1 MDSEQ
6 RCKRS
11 DGKQWRCSAMAL
23 PGKSL
28 CEKHHSLA
36 KKHRVMPPSSG
47 DSGRAELDSFAARK
61 ELKWNK
67 RKRTRVGFIE
77 TSLKKKKKKRKLG
90 GEVLVGNSGRKECR
104 ASFLPENNKKMKRKK
119 AFVNGRTDEEEEE
132 DDAGEEGDE
141 EEKHQ
146 KRGLGKRQRDF
157 GGEARLGER
166 GAGKKTA
173 MFNGGNSKTD
183 RRKMGSES
191 CGADATRKHKE
202 QKGLMCHQCQ
212 RNDKGRVVICSSCK
226 RKRYCYFCI
235 QKWYPEQTPEE
246 IEDACPVCRG
256 NCNCK
261 ACLRET
267 VVSMNECMEDNP
279 KDRLQQ
285 LLYLLHN
292 VTPVLKQINA
302 EQTVEKEVEAK
313 VQGIPVADLN
323 ITRRKLGQDERL
335 YCDNCNTSIDDFYR
349 SCPNCEYDLC
359 LTCCRELREGCQ
371 PGGSEAQ
378 SAYEQSLERA
388 KVQVTEG
395 SQSAQ
400 RRRFAW
406 ESHLDI
412 ARNACD
418 STYSL
423 PNWSAN
429 DDGSIACPP
438 KERGGCGTTLLQ
450 LHRNFKANWVV
461 KLLKSAEELLS
472 HYEFEGVPDS
482 SEDCL
487 LCSASDANLR
497 DNGERPATRRAASR
511 EASHDNFLYCPN
523 VIDLKDGG
531 MEHFQKHW
539 LRGEPVIVRDV
550 HEKTSGLSWEPMV
563 MWRAL
568 RETGSKKQFKEETSS
583 VRAIDCLDWCE
594 VEINIHQFFK
604 GYLDGRMHRGGW
616 PEMLKLKDWP
626 PSSLFEERLP
636 RHCAEFIAALPFYHY
651 THPKCGVMNLATKLP
666 DGSLRPDLGPKTY
679 IAYGSHEE
687 LGRGDSVT
695 KLHCDMSD
703 AVNVLTH
710 TAEVKVP
717 AWQKVKIEKM
727 KKKHHQEDLVEL
739 YASQSEAVDD
749 SSDVAEK
756 VKLGKIQEPVN
767 SSNFKDVTEKKFPPL
782 ETVSERLEELDE
794 KEYMIDIPCS
804 LDKDAVHKSV
814 QCSEAIH
821 IEVGNV
827 KSQPPQMDR
836 SSSLLISGLHGNGAL
851 SADTEKHMESVI
863 QQKLE
868 DKKKTEVSVHGS
880 SVPVVKVDSHT
891 RHEGP
896 CKEEIPLNTSCSPNC
911 MVTTH
916 DSSEFLGK
924 KCIIGDKVINDN
936 GYYSDNHLGAHCPDY
951 QQSEVEAS
959 GSPNC
964 RNDVSVVQSVATDF
978 DMKCSDRQERLRI
991 DNMPVAKCDETN
1003 NALCTNIVNTGCGTS
1018 YGKQSSSVSSDDVTL
1033 KQGLLGGKESSQDGE
1048 SDSSSL
1054 NAISVN
1060 KETHEVGCDSEVAC
1074 GGAVWDIFR
1083 RQDVP
1088 ALINYLQK
1096 HWKEFRHISK
1106 RPLTSVVHPIH
1117 DQTLFLNARHKRQLK
1132 EEFNIEPWTFE
1143 QHHGEAVFI
1152 PAGCPHQVRNR
1163 KSCIKV
1169 ALDFVSPEN
1178 VQECVRLTKEF
1189 RLLPKRH
1196 RAKED
1201 KLEVRKMALYAVS
1214 AAVKEAQ
1221 KLIEELSPSLEAM
1234 RSEGDD

>member
-11 DGKQWRCSAMAL
+11 DGKQWRCSATAL

-28 CEKHHSLA
+28 CEKHCSLA
-36 KKHRVMPPSSG
+36 KKHRVIPPSSG
-47 DSGRAELDSFAARK
+47 DPARAELDSSAVRK

-67 RKRTRVGFIE
+67 KKRTRFGFTE
-77 TSLKKKKKKRKLG
+77 TSVKKKKRKFG
-90 GEVLVGNSGRKECR
+90 GEALMGNSGRKEYG
-104 ASFLPENNKKMKRKK
+104 ASFLSEDKKKMKRKK
-119 AFVNGRTDEEEEE
+119 AFVKSRTDEDEKEDADEEEE
-132 DDAGEEGDE
+132 G

-146 KRGLGKRQRDF
+146 ERGLGKRQRGF
-157 GGEARLGER
+157 GEAPGTGGRDS
-166 GAGKKTA
+166 GKKA
-173 MFNGGNSKTD
+173 AIFNGGSSRTD
-183 RRKMGSES
+183 RRRMGSES
-191 CGADATRKHKE
+191 RGADTTGKHKE

-226 RKRYCYFCI
+226 RKRYCSFCI
-235 QKWYPEQTPEE
+235 TKWYPEQTPKE
-246 IEDACPVCRG
+246 IENACPVCRG

-267 VVSMNECMEDNP
+267 VVNMNESRQDDP

-285 LLYLLHN
+285 LLYLLQN
-292 VTPVLKQINA
+292 VMPVLKQIST
-302 EQTVEKEVEAK
+302 EQTMEKEIEAK
-313 VQGIPVADLN
+313 IQGVQVADLN

-349 SCPNCEYDLC
+349 SCTNPNCEYDLC
-359 LTCCRELREGCQ
+359 ITCCQELREGSQ
-371 PGGSEAQ
+371 PGGSEAE
-378 SAYEQSLERA
+378 SAYDQCLERT
-388 KVQVTEG
+388 KFQVADG
-395 SQSAQ
+395 SQGSDQ
-400 RRRFAW
+400 RKRFGW
-406 ESHLDI
+406 ESHVYDGK
-412 ARNACD
+412 NSSD
-418 STYSL
+418 SNYSL

-429 DDGSIACPP
+429 DDGSIPCPP
-438 KERGGCGTTLLQ
+438 KERGGCGSTLLQ
-450 LHRNFKANWVV
+450 LQRNFKANWVA
-461 KLLKSAEELLS
+461 KLLNNAEQLLRR
-472 HYEFEGVPDS
+472 YEFACEPDS
-482 SEDCL
+482 SEGCL
-487 LCSASDANLR
+487 LCSVNDPNLR
-497 DNGERPATRRAASR
+497 DNVELRATRRAAFR
-511 EASHDNFLYCPN
+511 EASDDNFLYCPN
-523 VIDLKDGG
+523 VMDLKDDG

-550 HEKTSGLSWEPMV
+550 HEKTAGLSWEPMV

-604 GYLDGRMHRGGW
+604 GYLEGRMHRGGW

-636 RHCAEFIAALPFYHY
+636 RHCAEFIAALPFFHY

-666 DGSLRPDLGPKTY
+666 DGSLKPDLGPKTY

-717 AWQKVKIEKM
+717 DWQKAKIEKM
-727 KKKHHQEDLVEL
+727 KRKHHQEDLTEL
-739 YASQSEAVDD
+739 YACQGKVVD
-749 SSDVAEK
+749 SSAVAGK
-756 VKLGKIQEPVN
+756 VETGQFQAPVN
-767 SSNFKDVTEKKFPPL
+767 SSDFKDVTEKKFPPL
-782 ETVSERLEELDE
+782 EVASERLEGLHE
-794 KEYMIDIPCS
+794 KENIINMPCS

-814 QCSEAIH
+814 QGSGATDIN
-821 IEVGNV
+821 VGNV
-827 KSQPPQMDR
+827 KSHPSQMGTH
-836 SSSLLISGLHGNGAL
+836 LLISSLHGNGAH
-851 SADTEKHMESVI
+851 SADNEENFEMLHE
-863 QQKLE
+863 LE
-868 DKKKTEVSVHGS
+868 DTRKTEVTACGS
-880 SVPVVKVDSHT
+880 SVPVAEVDTHT
-891 RHEGP
+891 SDE
-896 CKEEIPLNTSCSPNC
+896 CSYKENGSLNTSCSPNC

-916 DSSEFLGK
+916 GRSDFLGNN
-924 KCIIGDKVINDN
+924 CIIGENLANDN
-936 GYYSDNHLGAHCPDY
+936 GYCNANHLGTHCPDN
-951 QQSEVEAS
+951 QQSDSEAC

-964 RNDVSVVQSVATDF
+964 TSDVSVVQKISVTTNS
-978 DMKCSDRQERLRI
+978 DMRCIDKEESLRI
-991 DNMPVAKCDETN
+991 NNIPVSKCHETN
-1003 NALCTNIVNTGCGTS
+1003 NSLRTNIVNADCGTC
-1018 YGKQSSSVSSDDVTL
+1018 GKQSSPDSSNDATL
-1033 KQGLLGGKESSQDGE
+1033 KQGFPGRKESSQDGRNN
-1048 SDSSSL
+1048 SSSS
-1054 NAISVN
+1054 NAINVINSQGF
-1060 KETHEVGCDSEVAC
+1060 GCDSERAY

-1088 ALINYLQK
+1088 ALISYLQK
-1096 HWKEFRHISK
+1096 HWKEFRHINN
-1106 RPLTSVVHPIH
+1106 RPLTSVIHPIH

-1143 QHHGEAVFI
+1143 QHYGEAVFI

-1189 RLLPKRH
+1189 RMLPKRH

-1214 AAVKEAQ
+1214 AAVKDAE
-1221 KLIEELSPSLEAM
+1221 KLIKDLSPSLEAM
-1234 RSEGDD
+1234 KSETDE